1 MDKDSLNRENRSPE
15 QRALARLECRVF
27 VHYRIESEDTFKA
40 GLARDI
46 SEGGIKFEAGSPI
59 PPHTLLRLTIQLPLH
74 RRLLKARAEV
84 VSTRESG
91 ANGSYHIGAK
101 FLDMGKKDMKMIVR
115 YMDDITSDVEGEDA
129 KETDRE
135 SPQIFEE
142 SGNLSLPAGAQVELP
157 AVPAQAETKEEK
169 EAALSALIEEI
180 EALEMTINEEREICQ
195 LGELAILSFHDLKRY
210 PPLMLGLKFREAVTE
225 PLLRKY
231 GLNEEE
237 MNKVMERCKKKF
249 KNLGTRYYINAQ
261 HPFTR

>member
-1 MDKDSLNRENRSPE
+1 MSKDSKEARSPE

-46 SEGGIKFEAGSPI
+46 SEGGIKFEAGRAI
-59 PPHTLLRLTIQLPLH
+59 PPHTILRLAIQLPLH

-84 VSTRESG
+84 VSASESG
-91 ANGSYHIGAK
+91 INGSYDIGAK
-101 FLDMGKKDMKMIVR
+101 FLDMEKKDMKMIVR
-115 YMDDITSDVEGEDA
+115 YMDDITSDIDGEDA

-142 SGNLSLPAGAQVELP
+142 RGRLSMPAGDQADLP
-157 AVPAQAETKEEK
+157 AVPAQAETKGGK
-169 EAALSALIEEI
+169 EADISALIEEI
-180 EALEMTINEEREICQ
+180 EALEITIDKERETCQ
-195 LGELAILSFHDLKRY
+195 LGELATLSFHDLKRY

-237 MNKVMERCKKKF
+237 MKEVMERCKKKF
-249 KNLGTRYYINAQ
+249 KSLGTRYYIIALRRRAN
-261 HPFTR
+261 